1 MKKPMIRISMLLVLC
16 MLLSFGV
23 FRADVRAADK
33 DISGSVEKLAY
44 IDSNNKLV
52 LRFASFSDTGYTYEV
67 AGITGSVSAD
77 SCRVEVNL
85 GSSFKYKTT
94 FVLKVTDKKSKDYI
108 KVSYYSGAG
117 ISGSVSGKDNKI
129 QSTWT
134 LNESHA
140 KNDYTGYQLKA
151 ANVSGALKVNASKV
165 SSSGSVRTLSA
176 SAGSVPAG
184 EYTVYTVAVKSG
196 AYGYGFGKNIK
207 YVPKVTGFKLKPDTK
222 RAMLTWTAVKGATGY
237 NVYWKKPGSSA
248 YSMLIKTKSAKYTKT
263 GLTAGKK
270 YSFKVQALY
279 NDKKGDYS
287 AEKTCKVPVVPGKV
301 TGVEFTVNNHGELIV
316 TWNLTK
322 KADSYVVYAKPKGGS
337 YSKLGTS
344 KSKSYKLSKLDSK
357 KTYSVKVYAKK
368 GAYMSDKHS
377 KAISINPAKY
387 LKKNRQRILAKKV
400 KGISYRN
407 GKCIYTT
414 KNYTKEIKEAYVNYE
429 NFKSKTKYMILTTL
443 YTQETSIF
451 QKSNGKWKMIR
462 TFKIA
467 SGKYESRTPRGRH
480 EIFKKESAW
489 VHPTTKTMYV
499 SHFYKKASY
508 HARPKW
514 RKRSG
519 YPVKTLGKPISKACV
534 RCPDKDAYFI
544 YKSIPLRTFVRI
556 K

>member
-1 MKKPMIRISMLLVLC
+1 
-16 MLLSFGV
+16 
-23 FRADVRAADK
+23 
-33 DISGSVEKLAY
+33 
-44 IDSNNKLV
+44 
-52 LRFASFSDTGYTYEV
+52 
-67 AGITGSVSAD
+67 
-77 SCRVEVNL
+77 
-85 GSSFKYKTT
+85 
-94 FVLKVTDKKSKDYI
+94 
-108 KVSYYSGAG
+108 
-117 ISGSVSGKDNKI
+117 
-129 QSTWT
+129 
-134 LNESHA
+134 
-140 KNDYTGYQLKA
+140 
-151 ANVSGALKVNASKV
+151 
-165 SSSGSVRTLSA
+165 
-176 SAGSVPAG
+176 
-184 EYTVYTVAVKSG
+184 
-196 AYGYGFGKNIK
+196 
-207 YVPKVTGFKLKPDTK
+207 
-222 RAMLTWTAVKGATGY
+222 
-237 NVYWKKPGSSA
+237 
-248 YSMLIKTKSAKYTKT
+248 
-263 GLTAGKK
+263 
-270 YSFKVQALY
+270 
-279 NDKKGDYS
+279 
-287 AEKTCKVPVVPGKV
+287 
-301 TGVEFTVNNHGELIV
+301 
-316 TWNLTK
+316 
-322 KADSYVVYAKPKGGS
+322 
-337 YSKLGTS
+337 
-344 KSKSYKLSKLDSK
+344 
-357 KTYSVKVYAKK
+357 
-368 GAYMSDKHS
+368 MSDKHS

-451 QKSNGKWKMIR
+451 QKVKGKWKMIR

-514 RKRSG
+514 RKRNG